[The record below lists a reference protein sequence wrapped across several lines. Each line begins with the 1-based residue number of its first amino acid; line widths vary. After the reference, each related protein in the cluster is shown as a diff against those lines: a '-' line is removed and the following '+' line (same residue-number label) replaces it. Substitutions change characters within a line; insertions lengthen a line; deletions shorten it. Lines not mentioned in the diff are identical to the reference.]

1 MSEHILISPVGFSPG
16 AVSGVYFALTKQ
28 SIQVNQVITVGTR
41 HDDVRKATGTLK
53 ALFRK
58 VDGLAYKDCY
68 IYEKELNQKASGPFA
83 ARMGLY
89 ISQARQVGKTV
100 HVAVTGGRSG
110 MGALAALAAQIYRA
124 DRLYHM
130 WVREDIEREGA
141 RPNQPPTSDNPYL
154 NPVIAGKDAW
164 ELVHLPF
171 ADLSGLLE
179 DAEKYRASG
188 RFTENWTAG
197 RLVDQ
202 GPAMLNVLA
211 SYVPAGLTIQATQ
224 ELLTLTAEWR
234 EKVEWVSPRD
244 PTQKVIHGKIA
255 LAAQEAIWQRVL
267 AILYSSGMAD
277 DESLKTFRDLW
288 KDSVSDAYVQRKL
301 AEAMEHD
308 DTERLKQAWKENQ
321 KTILDLIKTSV
332 AVATLVLKVCFPLLC
347 WV

>member
-1 MSEHILISPVGFSPG
+1 MSEHVLISPVGFSPG
-16 AVSGVYFALTKQ
+16 AVSGIYFALAKQ
-28 SIQVNQVITVGTR
+28 GIQVNQIITVGTR

-68 IYEKELNQKASGPFA
+68 TYEKELNQKASGPFA

-89 ISQARQVGKTV
+89 ISQARQAGKTV

-130 WVREDIEREGA
+130 WVRDDIEREGA
-141 RPNQPPTSDNPYL
+141 KPNQPPTLDNICL
-154 NPVIAGKDAW
+154 NPTAHDDVWD
-164 ELVHLPF
+164 LVRLPF
-171 ADLSGLLE
+171 TDLSGWLE

-188 RFTENWTAG
+188 RFVENWTAG
-197 RLVDQ
+197 RLVNE
-202 GPAMLNVLA
+202 GPAMLKVLA
-211 SYVPAGLTIQATQ
+211 SYVPAGLTIEATQ
-224 ELLTLTAEWR
+224 EILTLTAEWR
-234 EKVEWVSPRD
+234 EKVEWTNPQD
-244 PTQKVIHGKIA
+244 PTQKVTHDKMDR
-255 LAAQEAIWQRVL
+255 AAQEAIWQRASAV
-267 AILYSSGMAD
+267 LYSAGVAD

-308 DTERLKQAWKENQ
+308 DTQRLKKAWEENQ
-321 KTILDLIKTSV
+321 EAIRKWIETGAT
-332 AVATLVLKVCFPLLC
+332 VATFVLAVLAFAYG
-347 WV
+347 